1 MNMTREFKKED
12 IVKQESTGPLQKSK
26 ERNETATTGRLV
38 KIEKEEDAQGEIVE
52 EAQTGDRKDTEVEKE
67 NGGEESKI
75 EDKADKVIKEDK
87 TDKVDKDAN
96 GPDTIE
102 SLSEETQE
110 TIRNVLTKLQS
121 EGSAEGDLKE
131 QKVQEDDIQEGQ
143 HDKVDDP
150 NVTELDHMQQT

>member
-52 EAQTGDRKDTEVEKE
+52 EAQTGDRKDSEVEKE

-75 EDKADKVIKEDK
+75 EDKAEKLSKK
-87 TDKVDKDAN
+87 TK
-96 GPDTIE
+96 
-102 SLSEETQE
+102 
-110 TIRNVLTKLQS
+110 LTKLTKMRMVRIRLRVS
-121 EGSAEGDLKE
+121 VRRLKRR
-131 QKVQEDDIQEGQ
+131 
-143 HDKVDDP
+143 
-150 NVTELDHMQQT
+150 